1 MIFRSSS
8 ASRMSDKSV
17 GSSEPISFLAPYLMS
32 ARFFACL
39 LQEVGCCR
47 APHIKLFSDP
57 NNSALLCSSS
67 LFPAVQG

>member
-8 ASRMSDKSV
+8 ASRMSDKYV

-32 ARFFACL
+32 ARIFACL